1 MFFHDKLLTSKT
13 TIMKPVAIILIVLG
27 IAMLIFKGFSYSQEK
42 NVANIGPVEIN
53 KTEHHT
59 VGWPLYG
66 GVIALAAGVVLLVVD
81 QKKS

>member
-1 MFFHDKLLTSKT
+1 
-13 TIMKPVAIILIVLG
+13 MKPLAIILIVLG

-53 KTEHHT
+53 KTEHKT
-59 VGWPLYG
+59 VDWPIYG

-81 QKKS
+81 KKQA